1 MKNTDTGI
9 TKRALAPIMR
19 AMEVGDVENYPK
31 SQYRSISVTASNL
44 TIEEGKKFS
53 KRTTGNIVEV
63 KRIK

>member
-1 MKNTDTGI
+1 MKNTEI
-9 TKRALAPIMR
+9 ELTKRALAPIMR
-19 AMEVGDVENYPK
+19 AMAVGDTENYPK

>member
-1 MKNTDTGI
+1 MKNTETQL
-9 TKRALAPIMR
+9 TKRALAPVMR
-19 AMEVGDVENYPK
+19 AMAVGDIENYPK

-53 KRTTGNIVEV
+53 KRTIANVVEV

>member
-1 MKNTDTGI
+1 MKNTETQL

-19 AMEVGDVENYPK
+19 AMAVGEVEKYPK

-44 TIEEGKKFS
+44 KIEEGKKFS
-53 KRTTGNIVEV
+53 RRTTGNVVEV